1 MFNPTI
7 SVALS
12 LPIQKNLQTN
22 IHLNRSNDTT
32 MKLYDDPYNSDDLQ
46 KKSEDSS
53 YRPRMIYFGILL
65 ILAGAIWLL
74 NSFGIIS
81 RHTLDVLFSWQMLIT
96 VIGLY
101 LVVQRQYYWGGIT
114 TVVGL
119 CLLIFDLIHFR
130 VSIVNVIFP
139 LVLIMIG
146 VATLLRLLKR

>member
-1 MFNPTI
+1 
-7 SVALS
+7 
-12 LPIQKNLQTN
+12 
-22 IHLNRSNDTT
+22 

-119 CLLIFDLIHFR
+119 CLLIFDLILPYDLLSKEKEVIER
-130 VSIVNVIFP
+130 VKETVKSFTNLTVNFSIDVDDR
-139 LVLIMIG
+139 
-146 VATLLRLLKR
+146 TSDLLLLLEDDQRRHEEL